1 MENLAEPNSVRE
13 MKFVLKQ
20 YDTELLSF
28 DLRSEGLDGFVCTI
42 LKKSEKNRRLFP
54 LGLKLTDQGL
64 LDWLKSRVIPR
75 NREFVDKIL
84 SVYELDYNN
93 ILGIVKLC
101 MGLSVN
107 DSYWIVPEGFDG
119 KFKDYNLYE
128 NGFDKA
134 LSLIAWTGFGSVRP
148 SAFSSSPEFTT
159 NGNLRKGW
167 RRIGG
172 KIMLY
177 KGGSSGAANT
187 GNEPYSEFYA
197 SQIAEAMGLNH
208 VSYKLAKWKGALCS
222 TCELFTDIDH
232 SFVPI
237 HRCFPDKKLS
247 EIAAELKRMGD
258 KFYQPFCDMMVFDA
272 LVCNVDRH
280 FGNFGMLVD
289 NRTNKPCAFAPIF
302 DNGMALF
309 PFAME
314 DDFRDLDAYAKTRTP
329 VFGSS
334 FTELATAFM
343 TNRQRKQLRK
353 LIDFRFTRDRNYNLP
368 AWRLKKLEAFL
379 QRRLKSLNGWNK
391 IKNFSPKENI

>member
-1 MENLAEPNSVRE
+1 

-28 DLRSEGLDGFVCTI
+28 DLRSEGVDGFVCKI
-42 LKKSEKNRRLFP
+42 LKKSEKQRRLFP
-54 LGLKLTDQGL
+54 LGLTLTDKGL
-64 LDWLKSRVIPR
+64 LDWLRSRVIPR
-75 NREFVDKIL
+75 NREFADKIL
-84 SVYELDYNN
+84 SVYGLDHNN

-107 DSYWIVPEGFDG
+107 DSYWIVPEGFEG
-119 KFKDYNLYE
+119 KFADYNLFE

-208 VSYKLAKWKGALCS
+208 VSYKLSKWKGTLCS

-237 HRCFPDKKLS
+237 HRCFPEKKLT
-247 EIAAELKRMGD
+247 EIAAELKKLGR
-258 KFYQPFCDMMVFDA
+258 A
-272 LVCNVDRH
+272 LGIETVV
-280 FGNFGMLVD
+280 V
-289 NRTNKPCAFAPIF
+289 
-302 DNGMALF
+302 
-309 PFAME
+309 
-314 DDFRDLDAYAKTRTP
+314 
-329 VFGSS
+329 
-334 FTELATAFM
+334 TEG
-343 TNRQRKQLRK
+343 K
-353 LIDFRFTRDRNYNLP
+353 
-368 AWRLKKLEAFL
+368 
-379 QRRLKSLNGWNK
+379 
-391 IKNFSPKENI
+391 